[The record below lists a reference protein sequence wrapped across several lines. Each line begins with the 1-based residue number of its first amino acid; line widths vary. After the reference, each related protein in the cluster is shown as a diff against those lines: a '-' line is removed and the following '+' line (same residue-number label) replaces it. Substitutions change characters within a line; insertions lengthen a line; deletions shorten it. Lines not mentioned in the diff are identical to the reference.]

1 MLKTWLMARSRNK
14 CIFAI
19 LLAVLVFFIL
29 PFLWL
34 IKDEVRMMLVENPET
49 CALCDGQPHDVPCLL
64 DINRGQVVELVGSQ
78 VPGRFQYV
86 GAPSVL
92 GGWDPDA
99 QTGWVSIPEEAPALT
114 VPLFCRSCRWKI
126 VGNPPAVFY
135 LADLTDP
142 AAPVLYPI
150 EAGTL
155 DLLGWTIATEQTDDG
170 FDLTI
175 SPH

>member
-64 DINRGQVVELVGSQ
+64 DINRGQVGELVKSPDGSNTWALPAPWAGGIPTPRPAGSPSPRKPQ
-78 VPGRFQYV
+78 LSRSPSSAGPAGGRLW
-86 GAPSVL
+86 GIPPPSST
-92 GGWDPDA
+92 WR
-99 QTGWVSIPEEAPALT
+99 T
-114 VPLFCRSCRWKI
+114 
-126 VGNPPAVFY
+126 
-135 LADLTDP
+135 
-142 AAPVLYPI
+142 
-150 EAGTL
+150 
-155 DLLGWTIATEQTDDG
+155 
-170 FDLTI
+170 
-175 SPH
+175 

>member
-1 MLKTWLMARSRNK
+1 MLKTRLMAHSRNK

-34 IKDEVRMMLVENPET
+34 IKDEVPMMLVENPET

-64 DINRGQVVELVGSQ
+64 
-78 VPGRFQYV
+78 
-86 GAPSVL
+86 
-92 GGWDPDA
+92 
-99 QTGWVSIPEEAPALT
+99 
-114 VPLFCRSCRWKI
+114 
-126 VGNPPAVFY
+126 
-135 LADLTDP
+135 
-142 AAPVLYPI
+142 
-150 EAGTL
+150 
-155 DLLGWTIATEQTDDG
+155 GWTIATEQTDDS